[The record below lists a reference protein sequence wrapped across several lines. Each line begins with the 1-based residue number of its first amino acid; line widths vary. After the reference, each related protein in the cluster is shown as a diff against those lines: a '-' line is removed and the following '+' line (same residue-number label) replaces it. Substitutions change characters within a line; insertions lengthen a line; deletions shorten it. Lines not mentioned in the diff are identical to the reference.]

1 MISALIGPVTGLLD
15 KFIPDADEKARIA
28 HELATMGE
36 KHAQELALAQIEV
49 NKAEAASGS
58 IFKGGWRPA
67 VGWVCAS
74 AFAYHFVLQPILLFV
89 VALTG
94 TELPTLPE
102 FDMST
107 LLPVLGGMLGI
118 GGLRTYE
125 KQKEA
130 NKMNIDKLREEL
142 KTDEGCRYE
151 IYLDHLGLPTHGIG
165 HLILSS
171 DMEYGQAVGTPVS
184 EDRVNECFAK
194 DVETVLSESLQ
205 LYPNFQVLPEE
216 VKLIIAN
223 MMFNMGRPRL
233 SKFKGMKAAV
243 DAGDWHR
250 AAVEM
255 VDSKWYQQ
263 VTNRADRLV
272 QRMRAVK

>member
-36 KHAQELALAQIEV
+36 KHAQEALLAQLEI

-118 GGLRTYE
+118 GGLRSYE
-125 KQKEA
+125 KKQRA
-130 NKMNIDKLREEL
+130 NKMNIDKLKRR
-142 KTDEGCRYE
+142 T
-151 IYLDHLGLPTHGIG
+151 
-165 HLILSS
+165 
-171 DMEYGQAVGTPVS
+171 
-184 EDRVNECFAK
+184 
-194 DVETVLSESLQ
+194 
-205 LYPNFQVLPEE
+205 
-216 VKLIIAN
+216 
-223 MMFNMGRPRL
+223 
-233 SKFKGMKAAV
+233 
-243 DAGDWHR
+243 
-250 AAVEM
+250 
-255 VDSKWYQQ
+255 
-263 VTNRADRLV
+263 
-272 QRMRAVK
+272 